1 MDIRTLP
8 LIEAVETVEQL
19 LRQLLIHPEATSQD
33 KASVV
38 LTRNALAEIPR
49 RRLGRWTPVNPMTLP
64 PRKAGQ
70 TYPQLPSQGW
80 AKDWEDAQEVA
91 NA

>member
-8 LIEAVETVEQL
+8 LIEAVEAVETM
-19 LRQLLIHPEATSQD
+19 LRQLLTHPEATSQD

-49 RRLGRWTPVNPMTLP
+49 RRLGRWTPVNPMTLL
-64 PRKAGQ
+64 PRKPGQ
-70 TYPQLPSQGW
+70 KYAEVPDW
-80 AKDWEDAQEVA
+80 RRDWEKEQEVA

>member
-8 LIEAVETVEQL
+8 LIEAVEAVENM
-19 LRQLLIHPEATSQD
+19 LRQLLTHPEATSQD

-38 LTRNALAEIPR
+38 LTLNALAEIPR
-49 RRLGRWTPVNPMTLP
+49 RRLGRWTPVNPMTLL
-64 PRKAGQ
+64 PRKPGQEYPKLPAGR
-70 TYPQLPSQGW
+70 LV
-80 AKDWEDAQEVA
+80 DWEREQEAA